1 MNKVLIANKDTIQ
14 SSELLKCLS
23 SYNNLKVITSLN
35 ELSVL
40 EQYKQIRPDIFV
52 LDTNLKNYKEIID
65 NLFNDINDKF
75 NCNIIL
81 TSSNPKKFFEITN
94 LSKVYKVFFAPFN
107 LEEISN
113 SVRRINPI

>member
-14 SSELLKCLS
+14 SSELLKYLS
-23 SYNNLKVITSLN
+23 SYNNLKIITRLN

-52 LDTNLKNYKEIID
+52 LDTNLNNYKEIID

-75 NCNIIL
+75 
-81 TSSNPKKFFEITN
+81 
-94 LSKVYKVFFAPFN
+94 
-107 LEEISN
+107 
-113 SVRRINPI
+113 